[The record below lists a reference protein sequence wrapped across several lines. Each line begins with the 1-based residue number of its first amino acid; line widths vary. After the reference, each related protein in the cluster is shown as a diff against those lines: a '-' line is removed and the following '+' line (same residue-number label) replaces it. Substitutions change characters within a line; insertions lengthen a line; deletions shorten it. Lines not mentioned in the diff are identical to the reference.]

1 MKYNLA
7 SRTLA
12 LSSLNSASSSIAVAL
27 AAPYA
32 YNFWFVTLPL
42 PPLVWLEL
50 AVVELPAVFD
60 VEDVVTVHSMK
71 PESKCCIVQIG
82 IGFNW
87 HKSTMMKSMIKS
99 NTETAARQMNANY
112 TKLL

>member
-1 MKYNLA
+1 MALA
-7 SRTLA
+7 LA

-60 VEDVVTVHSMK
+60 VEGVVVLGVAEAPSVDDDVVVLSVDSVDAT
-71 PESKCCIVQIG
+71 G
-82 IGFNW
+82 
-87 HKSTMMKSMIKS
+87 
-99 NTETAARQMNANY
+99 
-112 TKLL
+112 